1 MRNPGTRPP
10 LHLQALLPDDARALA
25 ARVQVLLDEGA
36 LDEGVA
42 LAQARIAEATGEAR
56 AILQHAMALAC
67 NVVGRSVDA
76 LRAAAAAR
84 EGFKAIGSREGE
96 LDALLAIGTVM
107 RSAGDH
113 ASAMLAFEEAEPMA
127 RDLRDEMRVGVVLR
141 QIGVCC
147 SLLGRHQQALSN
159 LHEAAAIHSRE
170 PNHREHLSTLLSLY
184 NAHNR
189 RAISLPKES
198 RERIDSLEEH
208 LERWRTLAEDAARGA
223 QTRMELMALGNY
235 AITLHDCGHHRDAL
249 AALAALLPR
258 YRTHGMAPNVAIS
271 FFEMGRAHESLGE
284 HDAAREHYVE
294 AIALFDHSGLSG
306 HLREALE
313 GLSNVEEMRDDH
325 RAALAAL
332 RRARAIEAETND
344 GAAHRSVAQRELR
357 LELARLSSQW
367 QRLASTD
374 PLTGLANRRALENW
388 MNDVRPRVELGE
400 PLIVL
405 LHDMD
410 HFKSINDRFGHG
422 VGDEVL
428 RQVATLINANCR
440 PSDLAVRY
448 GGEEFLLALVGVDY
462 DAAVDVAERLR
473 ASVQAFAWSAIAAE
487 LSVTVSVGVA
497 DAAEARDTTAL
508 LTLADRRL
516 YAAKHGGR
524 NRVVYRG

>member
-1 MRNPGTRPP
+1 MTQSSLLAPT
-10 LHLQALLPDDARALA
+10 LLPQEARAIA
-25 ARVQVLLDEGA
+25 ARVQAHLDAGA
-36 LDEGVA
+36 LDKGVA
-42 LAQARIAEATGEAR
+42 LAQEQLSEAVGEAR
-56 AILQHAMALAC
+56 AILQHALALAC
-67 NVVGRSVDA
+67 NVLGRSVDA

-84 EGFKAIGSREGE
+84 DGFKAIGSREGE
-96 LDALLAIGTVM
+96 LDALLAIGSVM

-127 RDLRDEMRVGVVLR
+127 RTLCDEMRLGVVLC

-147 SLLGRHQQALSN
+147 SLLGRHQQALSS
-159 LHEAAAIHSRE
+159 LHEAALIHSRG
-170 PNHREHLSTLLSLY
+170 PNDREHLSTLLSLY

-189 RAISLPKES
+189 RATSLPKDS

-208 LERWRTLAEDAARGA
+208 LERWRTLAEDAARGE

-235 AITLHDCGHHRDAL
+235 AITLHDCGRHRNAL

-258 YRTHGMAPNVAIS
+258 YRAHGMAPNEAIC

-284 HDAAREHYVE
+284 HDAAREHYGE
-294 AIALFDHSGLSG
+294 AIAMFDRTGSSG

-313 GLSNVEEMRDDH
+313 GLSNVEERRGDH

-344 GAAHRSVAQRELR
+344 SAAHRSVAQRELR

-388 MNDVRPRVELGE
+388 MSEVRPRVELGE

-422 VGDEVL
+422 VGDDVL
-428 RQVATLINANCR
+428 RQVAILINANCR
-440 PSDLAVRY
+440 PHDLAVRY

-462 DAAVDVAERLR
+462 EAAIEVAERLR
-473 ASVQAFAWSAIAAE
+473 VSVQAFEWSTIASE
-487 LSVTVSVGVA
+487 LCVTVSIGIA
-497 DAAEARDTTAL
+497 DVAEARDTMAL

-524 NRVVYRG
+524 NRVVHSG